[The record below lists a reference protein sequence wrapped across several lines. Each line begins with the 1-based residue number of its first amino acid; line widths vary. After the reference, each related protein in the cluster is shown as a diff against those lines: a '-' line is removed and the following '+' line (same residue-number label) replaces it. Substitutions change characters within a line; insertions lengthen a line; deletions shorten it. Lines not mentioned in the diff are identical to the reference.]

1 MILAE
6 TDEATDESAFLMWLA
21 TLNTVGFSAHGGKGC
36 VDEGCPPERQDAWKT
51 PQMHSN
57 N

>member
-21 TLNTVGFSAHGGKGC
+21 TLNTVGFSAHGGKGYGVC
-36 VDEGCPPERQDAWKT
+36 AILGEGRR
-51 PQMHSN
+51 
-57 N
+57 